1 MKQLQILFLFLM
13 ICMSVVAQNTGSD
26 AASIRAQ
33 MSDIRKKTNWSDPVA
48 AKEANLKIQELSAKL
63 TQAIRQS
70 NPPKQQTQQN
80 SNETP
85 ADAKTRNDLQQ
96 KVDDYNNKL
105 WNQMMVS
112 VAGGKG
118 ADILLA
124 KPIREK
130 IKEEYKK
137 DDDKTQ
143 TSPDFLQSMP
153 FLLINMAMPG
163 VQAVID
169 QMPNFKG
176 IKVLVITSGG
186 KPANANLSGIIKNA
200 KDYPLETL
208 YITNFGQ
215 FLIKIPTEVFKFSK
229 LSVLGIYNNKIIAL
243 PPEIAELK
251 QLKELYV
258 DINPINSLLPWIPK
272 LIGLTKLGIAK
283 TGISTAEITA
293 LSKQIPNCQILE
305 K

>member
-1 MKQLQILFLFLM
+1 
-13 ICMSVVAQNTGSD
+13 
-26 AASIRAQ
+26 
-33 MSDIRKKTNWSDPVA
+33 
-48 AKEANLKIQELSAKL
+48 
-63 TQAIRQS
+63 
-70 NPPKQQTQQN
+70 
-80 SNETP
+80 
-85 ADAKTRNDLQQ
+85 
-96 KVDDYNNKL
+96 
-105 WNQMMVS
+105 MMES

-130 IKEEYKK
+130 IKDEYKK

-143 TSPDFLQSMP
+143 NSPDFLKSMP

-186 KPANANLSGIIKNA
+186 KPVAANLSGILKNA
-200 KDYPLETL
+200 KDYPLESL

-215 FLIKIPTEVFKFSK
+215 FLIKIPAEVFKFSK
-229 LSVLGIYNNKIIAL
+229 LSVLGIYNNKITTL
-243 PPEIAELK
+243 SPEIGELK
-251 QLKELYV
+251 QLKELYIDV
-258 DINPINSLLPWIPK
+258 NPINTLAPWIPK
-272 LIGLTKLGIAK
+272 LTGLTKLGIAK

-293 LSKQIPNCQILE
+293 IAKQIPNCQILE

>member
-1 MKQLQILFLFLM
+1 MKRVFLFVIFFLIYM
-13 ICMSVVAQNTGSD
+13 VLLAQNSGND
-26 AASIRAQ
+26 AASIRQQ
-33 MSDIRKKTNWSDPVA
+33 MSAIRKSTNWGDPVA
-48 AKEANLKIQELSAKL
+48 AKEANAKILALSAKL
-63 TQAIRQS
+63 TQAIRNS
-70 NPPKQQTQQN
+70 KPPDQQTQGDN
-80 SNETP
+80 NIKSEEK
-85 ADAKTRNDLQQ
+85 AKIQQ
-96 KVDDYNNKL
+96 EVDDYSNKL
-105 WNQMMVS
+105 WGQMMES

-143 TSPDFLQSMP
+143 NSPDFLKSMP
-153 FLLINMAMPG
+153 FLLINMALPG

-186 KPANANLSGIIKNA
+186 KPAAANLSGILKNA
-200 KDYPLETL
+200 KDYPLESL

-215 FLIKIPTEVFKFSK
+215 FLIKIPAEVFKFSK
-229 LSVLGIYNNKIIAL
+229 LSVLGIYNNKITSL
-243 PPEIAELK
+243 SPEIGELK
-251 QLKELYV
+251 QLKELYIDV
-258 DINPINSLLPWIPK
+258 NPINTLASSIPK
-272 LIGLTKLGIAK
+272 LTGLTKLGIAK

-293 LSKQIPNCQILE
+293 IAKQIPNCQILE

>member
-1 MKQLQILFLFLM
+1 MKKLQILFLFLM
-13 ICMSVVAQNTGSD
+13 ICISVVAQNTGND

-33 MSDIRKKTNWSDPVA
+33 MSDIRKKTNWSDAEA
-48 AKEANLKIQELSAKL
+48 AKVANVKIQELAAKL

-70 NPPKQQTQQN
+70 NPPKQQSQQN
-80 SNETP
+80 ENQT
-85 ADAKTRNDLQQ
+85 ADAKTANDLQQ
-96 KVDDYNNKL
+96 KMDDYNTKL
-105 WNQMMVS
+105 LRQMMVS
-112 VAGGKG
+112 VVGGKG

-130 IKEEYKK
+130 IKEDYKK

-143 TSPDFLQSMP
+143 NSPDFLQSMP

-163 VQAVID
+163 VQAIID

-176 IKVLVITSGG
+176 IKILVITSGG
-186 KPANANLSGIIKNA
+186 KPAGANLSGILKNA
-200 KDYPLETL
+200 KDYPLESL

-215 FLIKIPTEVFKFSK
+215 FLIKIPAEVFTFNK
-229 LSVLGIYNNKIIAL
+229 LSVLGIYNNKITAL
-243 PPEIAELK
+243 SPEIGELK
-251 QLKELYV
+251 QLKELYI

-272 LIGLTKLGIAK
+272 LTGLTKLGIAK
-283 TGISTAEITA
+283 TGISASEITA
-293 LSKQIPNCQILE
+293 IAKQIPNCQILE

>member
-1 MKQLQILFLFLM
+1 MKQLQILVLFL
-13 ICMSVVAQNTGSD
+13 VVCLSGFAQTTGND
-26 AASIRAQ
+26 AASIRQQ
-33 MSDIRKKTNWSDPVA
+33 MAAIRKSTNWSDPAA
-48 AKEANLKIQELSAKL
+48 AKAANVKIQELAAKL

-70 NPPKQQTQQN
+70 NQSQQQSQQN

-85 ADAKTRNDLQQ
+85 EDAKTKNDLQQ
-96 KVDDYNNKL
+96 KMDDYNTKL

-112 VAGGKG
+112 AAGGKG

-130 IKEEYKK
+130 IKEDYKR

-143 TSPDFLQSMP
+143 NSPDFLKSMP

-186 KPANANLSGIIKNA
+186 KPAGADLAGILKNA
-200 KDYPLETL
+200 KDYPLESL

-215 FLIKIPTEVFKFSK
+215 FLIKIPAEVFKFSN
-229 LSVLGIYNNKIIAL
+229 LSVLGIYNNKITTL
-243 PPEIAELK
+243 SPEIGDLK
-251 QLKELYV
+251 QLKELYIDV
-258 DINPINSLLPWIPK
+258 NPINSLAPWIPK
-272 LIGLTKLGIAK
+272 LTGLTKLGIAK

-293 LSKQIPNCQILE
+293 ISKQIPNCQILE

>member
-1 MKQLQILFLFLM
+1 MVLL
-13 ICMSVVAQNTGSD
+13 AQNTGND
-26 AASIRAQ
+26 AASIRQQ
-33 MSDIRKKTNWSDPVA
+33 MSAIRKNTNWSDPVA
-48 AKEANLKIQELSAKL
+48 AKEANAKILALSAKL
-63 TQAIRQS
+63 TQAIRNS
-70 NPPKQQTQQN
+70 KTPDQQTQGDN
-80 SNETP
+80 SIKPEE
-85 ADAKTRNDLQQ
+85 KTKIQQ
-96 KVDDYNNKL
+96 EVDNYNNKL
-105 WNQMMVS
+105 WGQMMES

-143 TSPDFLQSMP
+143 NSPDFLKSMP

-186 KPANANLSGIIKNA
+186 KPVAVNLSGILKNA
-200 KDYPLETL
+200 KDYPLESL

-215 FLIKIPTEVFKFSK
+215 FLIKIPAEVFKFSK
-229 LSVLGIYNNKIIAL
+229 LSLLGIYNNKITTL
-243 PPEIAELK
+243 SPEIGELK
-251 QLKELYV
+251 QLKELYIDV
-258 DINPINSLLPWIPK
+258 NPINTLAPWIPK
-272 LIGLTKLGIAK
+272 LTGLTKLGIAK
-283 TGISTAEITA
+283 TGIPTSEITA
-293 LSKQIPNCQILE
+293 IAKQIPNCQILE

>member
-1 MKQLQILFLFLM
+1 MKRVFLFVIFFL
-13 ICMSVVAQNTGSD
+13 ICMVLLAQNTGND
-26 AASIRAQ
+26 AASIRQQ
-33 MSDIRKKTNWSDPVA
+33 MSAIRKSTNWSDPVA
-48 AKEANLKIQELSAKL
+48 AKEANAKILALSAKL
-63 TQAIRQS
+63 TQAIRNS
-70 NPPKQQTQQN
+70 KPPDQQTQGDN
-80 SNETP
+80 SMKPEEK
-85 ADAKTRNDLQQ
+85 AKIQQ
-96 KVDDYNNKL
+96 EVDNYSNKL
-105 WNQMMVS
+105 WGQMMES

-130 IKEEYKK
+130 IKDEYKK

-143 TSPDFLQSMP
+143 NSPDFLKSMP

-186 KPANANLSGIIKNA
+186 KPVAANLSGILKNA
-200 KDYPLETL
+200 KDYPLESL

-215 FLIKIPTEVFKFSK
+215 FLIKIPAEVFKFSK
-229 LSVLGIYNNKIIAL
+229 LSVLGIYNNKITTL
-243 PPEIAELK
+243 SPEIGELK
-251 QLKELYV
+251 QLKELYIDV
-258 DINPINSLLPWIPK
+258 NPINTLAPWIPK
-272 LIGLTKLGIAK
+272 LTGLTKLGIAK

-293 LSKQIPNCQILE
+293 IAKQIPNCQILE

>member
-1 MKQLQILFLFLM
+1 MKRVFLFVIFFLIYM
-13 ICMSVVAQNTGSD
+13 VLLAQNSGND
-26 AASIRAQ
+26 AASIRQQ
-33 MSDIRKKTNWSDPVA
+33 MSAIRKSTNWGDPAA
-48 AKEANLKIQELSAKL
+48 AKEANAKILALSAKL
-63 TQAIRQS
+63 TQAIRNS
-70 NPPKQQTQQN
+70 KPPDQQTQGDN
-80 SNETP
+80 SMKPEEK
-85 ADAKTRNDLQQ
+85 AKIQQ
-96 KVDDYNNKL
+96 EVDNYSNKL
-105 WNQMMVS
+105 WGQMMES

-143 TSPDFLQSMP
+143 NSPDFLKSMP

-186 KPANANLSGIIKNA
+186 KPVSANLSGILKNA
-200 KDYPLETL
+200 KDYPLESL

-215 FLIKIPTEVFKFSK
+215 FLIKIPAEVFKFSK
-229 LSVLGIYNNKIIAL
+229 LSVLGIYNNKITTL
-243 PPEIAELK
+243 SPEIGELK
-251 QLKELYV
+251 QLKELYIDV
-258 DINPINSLLPWIPK
+258 NPINTLAPWIPK
-272 LIGLTKLGIAK
+272 LTGLTKLGIAK
-283 TGISTAEITA
+283 TGISTVEITA
-293 LSKQIPNCQILE
+293 ITKQIPNCQILE

>member
-1 MKQLQILFLFLM
+1 MKRVFLFVIFFLIYM
-13 ICMSVVAQNTGSD
+13 VLLAQNSGND
-26 AASIRAQ
+26 AASIRQQ
-33 MSDIRKKTNWSDPVA
+33 MSAIRKSTNWGDPAA
-48 AKEANLKIQELSAKL
+48 AKEANAKILALSAKL
-63 TQAIRQS
+63 TQAIRNS
-70 NPPKQQTQQN
+70 KPPDQQTQGDN
-80 SNETP
+80 SMKPEEK
-85 ADAKTRNDLQQ
+85 AKIQQ
-96 KVDDYNNKL
+96 EVDNYSNKL
-105 WNQMMVS
+105 WGQMMES

-130 IKEEYKK
+130 IKDEYKK

-143 TSPDFLQSMP
+143 NSPDFLKSMP

-186 KPANANLSGIIKNA
+186 KPVAANLSGILKNA
-200 KDYPLETL
+200 KDYPLESL

-215 FLIKIPTEVFKFSK
+215 FLIKIPAEVFKFSK
-229 LSVLGIYNNKIIAL
+229 LSVLGIYNNKITTL
-243 PPEIAELK
+243 SPEIGELK
-251 QLKELYV
+251 QLKELYIDV
-258 DINPINSLLPWIPK
+258 NPINTLAPWIPK
-272 LIGLTKLGIAK
+272 LTGLTKLGIAK

-293 LSKQIPNCQILE
+293 IAKQIPNCQILE

>member
-1 MKQLQILFLFLM
+1 MKRVFLFVIFFLIYM
-13 ICMSVVAQNTGSD
+13 VLLAQNSGND
-26 AASIRAQ
+26 AASIRQQ
-33 MSDIRKKTNWSDPVA
+33 MSAIRKSTNWGDPAA
-48 AKEANLKIQELSAKL
+48 AKEANAKILALSAKL
-63 TQAIRQS
+63 TQAIRNS
-70 NPPKQQTQQN
+70 KPPDQQTQGDN
-80 SNETP
+80 SMKPEEK
-85 ADAKTRNDLQQ
+85 AKIQQ
-96 KVDDYNNKL
+96 EVDNYSNKL
-105 WNQMMVS
+105 WGQMMES

-143 TSPDFLQSMP
+143 NSPDFLKSMP

-186 KPANANLSGIIKNA
+186 KPVAANLSGILKNA
-200 KDYPLETL
+200 KDYPLESL

-215 FLIKIPTEVFKFSK
+215 FLIKIPAEVFKFSK
-229 LSVLGIYNNKIIAL
+229 LSVLGIYNNKITTL
-243 PPEIAELK
+243 SPEIGELK
-251 QLKELYV
+251 QLKELYIDV
-258 DINPINSLLPWIPK
+258 NPINTLAPWIPK
-272 LIGLTKLGIAK
+272 LTGLTKLGIAK

-293 LSKQIPNCQILE
+293 IAKQIPNCQILE

>member
-1 MKQLQILFLFLM
+1 
-13 ICMSVVAQNTGSD
+13 
-26 AASIRAQ
+26 
-33 MSDIRKKTNWSDPVA
+33 
-48 AKEANLKIQELSAKL
+48 
-63 TQAIRQS
+63 
-70 NPPKQQTQQN
+70 
-80 SNETP
+80 
-85 ADAKTRNDLQQ
+85 
-96 KVDDYNNKL
+96 
-105 WNQMMVS
+105 MVS

-130 IKEEYKK
+130 IKEDYKK

-143 TSPDFLQSMP
+143 NSPDFLQSMP

-176 IKVLVITSGG
+176 IKILVITSGG
-186 KPANANLSGIIKNA
+186 KPAGANLSGILKNA
-200 KDYPLETL
+200 KDYPLESL

-215 FLIKIPTEVFKFSK
+215 FLIKIPAEVFKFNK
-229 LSVLGIYNNKIIAL
+229 LSVLGIYNNKITSL
-243 PPEIAELK
+243 SPEIGELM
-251 QLKELYV
+251 QLKELYI

-272 LIGLTKLGIAK
+272 LTGLTKLGIAK
-283 TGISTAEITA
+283 TGISTAEISA
-293 LSKQIPNCQILE
+293 LAKQIPNCQILE

>member
-1 MKQLQILFLFLM
+1 MVLL
-13 ICMSVVAQNTGSD
+13 AQNSGND
-26 AASIRAQ
+26 AASIRQQ
-33 MSDIRKKTNWSDPVA
+33 MSAIRKSTNWGDPAA
-48 AKEANLKIQELSAKL
+48 AKEANAKILALSAKL
-63 TQAIRQS
+63 TQAIRNS
-70 NPPKQQTQQN
+70 KPPDQQTQGDN
-80 SNETP
+80 SMKPEEK
-85 ADAKTRNDLQQ
+85 AKIQQ
-96 KVDDYNNKL
+96 EVDNYSNKL
-105 WNQMMVS
+105 WGQMMES

-130 IKEEYKK
+130 IKDEYKK

-143 TSPDFLQSMP
+143 NSPDFLKSMP

-186 KPANANLSGIIKNA
+186 KPVAANLSGILKNA
-200 KDYPLETL
+200 KDYPLESL

-215 FLIKIPTEVFKFSK
+215 FLIKIPAEVFKFSK
-229 LSVLGIYNNKIIAL
+229 LSVLGIYNNKITTL
-243 PPEIAELK
+243 SPEIGELK
-251 QLKELYV
+251 QLKELYIDV
-258 DINPINSLLPWIPK
+258 NPINTLAPWIPK
-272 LIGLTKLGIAK
+272 LTGLTKLGIAK
-283 TGISTAEITA
+283 TGIATAEITA
-293 LSKQIPNCQILE
+293 IAKQIPNCQILE

>member
-1 MKQLQILFLFLM
+1 MQKLQILFLFLM
-13 ICMSVVAQNTGSD
+13 ICISVVAQNTGND

-33 MSDIRKKTNWSDPVA
+33 MSDIRKKTNWSDAEA
-48 AKEANLKIQELSAKL
+48 AKAANVKIQELAAKL

-70 NPPKQQTQQN
+70 NPPKQQAQQN
-80 SNETP
+80 GNQTP
-85 ADAKTRNDLQQ
+85 ADAKTANDLQQ
-96 KVDDYNNKL
+96 KMDDYNNKL
-105 WNQMMVS
+105 WKHMMVS
-112 VAGGKG
+112 VAGGKN

-143 TSPDFLQSMP
+143 NSPDFLKSMP

-176 IKVLVITSGG
+176 IKILVITSGG
-186 KPANANLSGIIKNA
+186 KPAGANLSGILKNA
-200 KDYPLETL
+200 KDYPLESL

-215 FLIKIPTEVFKFSK
+215 FLIKIPAEVFKFNK
-229 LSVLGIYNNKIIAL
+229 LSVLGIYNNKITSL
-243 PPEIAELK
+243 SPEIGELM
-251 QLKELYV
+251 QLKELYI

-272 LIGLTKLGIAK
+272 LTGLTKLGIAK
-283 TGISTAEITA
+283 TGISTAEISA
-293 LSKQIPNCQILE
+293 LAKQIPNCQILE